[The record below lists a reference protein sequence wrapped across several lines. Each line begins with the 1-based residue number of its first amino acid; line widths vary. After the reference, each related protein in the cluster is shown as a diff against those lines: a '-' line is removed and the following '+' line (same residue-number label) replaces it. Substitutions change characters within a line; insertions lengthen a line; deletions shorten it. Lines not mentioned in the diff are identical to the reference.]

1 MTEIKIIQSKNNLD
15 LPVFTNKTKMDELEI
30 GDSAQCSYEAQDQ
43 EYKIINEHDDI
54 SWEVL
59 SPEGIKRVMYKDCLI
74 KHPKQHIR
82 EKQALA
88 RQKKEAK
95 LKIKQE
101 KARIKAEKEAVKL
114 LKKKTKTKKKSI

>member
-1 MTEIKIIQSKNNLD
+1 MADIKITQSKNNLD
-15 LPVFTNKTKMDELEI
+15 LPIFINQTKKDKLELE
-30 GDSAQCSYEAQDQ
+30 DYAQCSYEAQDL
-43 EYKIINEHDDI
+43 EYKILSEYDDI

-59 SPEGIKRVMYKDCLI
+59 SPEGIKRVMYKECLI

-82 EKQALA
+82 EKQSLA

-101 KARIKAEKEAVKL
+101 KARIKAEKEAAKL
-114 LKKKTKTKKKSI
+114 LKKKVKIKKKK